1 VLESVHNN
9 GKGIKVALRF
19 TPLLPPPKAGTKR
32 HKNAKAPVEN
42 CILWLHEEDNIS
54 HLLDAAIDSVGRAD
68 KLTYSIA
75 NRSGLVDS
83 INFSIKYTIPHSN
96 SKDIPLSYVSDFTRL
111 VDEVSAMKN
120 VGFRL
125 FIFEH
130 KVRIHLGCQ
139 IMFYC

>member
-1 VLESVHNN
+1 VLDGN
-9 GKGIKVALRF
+9 GIKVALSF
-19 TPLLPPPKAGTKR
+19 TPLLPPPKAGTKH
-32 HKNAKAPVEN
+32 HKNAKASVEIH
-42 CILWLHEEDNIS
+42 ILWLHEEDNIS
-54 HLLDAAIDSVGRAD
+54 CLLDAAIDSVGQAD

-83 INFSIKYTIPHSN
+83 INLSIKYTIPHSD

-111 VDEVSAMKN
+111 VDEASAMKN

-125 FIFEH
+125 CIFEH
-130 KVRIHLGCQ
+130 KVCIYLGCQ